1 MRDLLVVCLCAAWC
15 RLCDDYAP
23 VLQQVCSEFGGTG
36 GLRLRTAWID
46 IEDEAD
52 LVDDFDVQT
61 FPTLLAIDGTTL
73 RFAGPLTPQA
83 DTLRR
88 LLRSWIDAALGDEGS
103 AGPASEPMAQALGR
117 RLRERYPIV

>member
-23 VLQQVCSEFGGTG
+23 VLQQVSAEFGGVS
-36 GLRLRTAWID
+36 GLRLRTVWID

-61 FPTLLAIDGTTL
+61 FPTLLAIDGATL
-73 RFAGPLTPQA
+73 RFAGPLTPQP

-88 LLRSWIDAALGDEGS
+88 LLRSWVDAAPGGDAS
-103 AGPASEPMAQALGR
+103 SGPAPEPVAQALAR
-117 RLRERYPIV
+117 RLRERDPIV